1 MYLKKIAKVYISENS
16 VLDMAKIPIISEL
29 GLRRK
34 AGNAGCYFVKKEDD
48 SSVAIRGT
56 VMDNE
61 GILSIR
67 SECDGSFHP
76 IDQGEHGN
84 RIYVES
90 KLYSV
95 AFKQVS

>member
-1 MYLKKIAKVYISENS
+1 M
-16 VLDMAKIPIISEL
+16 
-29 GLRRK
+29 
-34 AGNAGCYFVKKEDD
+34 
-48 SSVAIRGT
+48 AIRGT